1 MIDIKAVTSAAFAA
15 ERGVPRA
22 YFSHKAPPP
31 RRALLSPQQTVRLY
45 LQPREVLCDKSVCD
59 TVADTASPRS
69 Q

>member
-45 LQPREVLCDKSVCD
+45 LQPL
-59 TVADTASPRS
+59 
-69 Q
+69 